1 MCTRN
6 DTYLNTL
13 TTSTTEKRT
22 MNAGY
27 VCESKEFPED
37 HRQTLWRG
45 VEFPRVQL
53 QTNRRKSL
61 NMFIENPS
69 ITHH

>member
-1 MCTRN
+1 M
-6 DTYLNTL
+6 L
-13 TTSTTEKRT
+13 
-22 MNAGY
+22 G
-27 VCESKEFPED
+27 VCESKGFPED